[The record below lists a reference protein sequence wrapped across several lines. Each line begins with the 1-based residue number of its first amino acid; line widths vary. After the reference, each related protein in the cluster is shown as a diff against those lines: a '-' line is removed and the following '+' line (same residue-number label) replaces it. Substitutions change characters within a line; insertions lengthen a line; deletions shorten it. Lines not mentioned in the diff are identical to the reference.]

1 MFCYN
6 CGTELPE
13 GAKFCFKCGKTV
25 ADNKGIVHKK
35 AREAVRERK
44 KNKKI
49 LIAALAVIVVLFVV
63 QSLTGG
69 IGSSGS
75 SSSSSSSSG
84 GSSYSIFDHDYE
96 PQKVLDCFTCGGDGD
111 CPKCNGYGT
120 QSNYAGAGDY
130 VDSVCSRCY
139 GGRKCPTCGGSGKR

>member
-6 CGTELPE
+6 CGTELPD

-35 AREAVRERK
+35 ERAVQRERK
-44 KNKKI
+44 RNKKI
-49 LIAALAVIVVLFVV
+49 IMVTLVVIVILFVM
-63 QSLTGG
+63 QSLMGG
-69 IGSSGS
+69 MGSSGS
-75 SSSSSSSSG
+75 SSG
-84 GSSYSIFDHDYE
+84 GSSISIFNHDYE
-96 PQKVLDCFTCGGDGD
+96 PKKVLDCLTCGGDGD

-130 VDSVCSRCY
+130 VDSVCSRCR
-139 GGRKCPTCGGSGKR
+139 GSRDCPTCGGSGKR